1 MKCPLAVITGCPGR
15 TPQTIPAIRSELF
28 HDKPVLGK
36 RHLAYFSQHFL
47 FFSEEVSESHL
58 AMIRSNEIDRFEQQL
73 FFIVL
78 FQISL

>member
-1 MKCPLAVITGCPGR
+1 MPPAVLTGCPGR
-15 TPQTIPAIRSELF
+15 TQQIIPAIRSDLF
-28 HDKPVLGK
+28 HDKPVLRK

-58 AMIRSNEIDRFEQQL
+58 AMVRSNEIDRFEQQF

-78 FQISL
+78 FQIRL